1 LHFQQS
7 VQGRL
12 HSQDYRQRIHRL
24 RQKCRLE
31 DGLNGHRVNLI
42 NLDRYSID
50 DLDQGE
56 GAVFLEQCQQHIEQ
70 DGWCSFEG
78 FLHPDAVVALTEAK
92 TLLPTAE
99 KLTIKRTI
107 YNGVADSSVPENDSR
122 SQEYVHSTIQLPD
135 DQIPTETMIKP
146 LYQSN
151 Y

>member
-1 LHFQQS
+1 
-7 VQGRL
+7 
-12 HSQDYRQRIHRL
+12 
-24 RQKCRLE
+24 
-31 DGLNGHRVNLI
+31 LNGYRVNLI
-42 NLDRYSID
+42 DLNRYPID
-50 DLDQGE
+50 DLYQGQ
-56 GAVFLEQCQQHIEQ
+56 GAVFSEQCQQHIEQ
-70 DGWCSFEG
+70 NGWCSFEG
-78 FLHPDAVVALTEAK
+78 FFHPDAVVALTEEAK

-99 KLTIKRTI
+99 ALTIKRTI